1 MNYRAIAIAELTDFT
16 KETPG
21 YSLGEV
27 LYSILR
33 TKESG
38 CETLSDIKKLTD
50 EQLYNIIENV
60 RESEKPENL

>member
-1 MNYRAIAIAELTDFT
+1 MNYRAIATTELTDFA
-16 KETPG
+16 KETPA

-38 CETLSDIKKLTD
+38 CESLRDIKNLTD

>member
-1 MNYRAIAIAELTDFT
+1 MNYRTIATTELINFA
-16 KETPG
+16 KETPA

-27 LYSILR
+27 LYSVLR

-38 CETLSDIKKLTD
+38 CETLSDIKRLTD

-60 RESEKPENL
+60 RESEKPENI